1 MGRRTFPYE
10 YEFKHIEFSAWGTFV
25 ADCGQLDTVA
35 LPDGTEVAI
44 TLSGRPIDHG
54 QGEEAL
60 ALARLIAKDI
70 LSSNKHQM
78 QMEQTAEREDWRS
91 YAPVVLGHSE
101 TTFR

>member
-1 MGRRTFPYE
+1 MGRRTFAYE

-25 ADCGQLDTVA
+25 ADHGQLDTIQ

-44 TLSGRPIDHG
+44 TLSGRPMDRG
-54 QGEEAL
+54 EGEEAL
-60 ALARLIAKDI
+60 ALARLIAKMI
-70 LSSNKHQM
+70 LSSNHHQM